1 MGKLQL
7 EHFEIS
13 HDAWNAESEETRYA
27 VLLLGHIFNE
37 VMTLQKLAI
46 VSTPHPG
53 DPETPEK
60 IGRVSRTLF
69 ITRMLSGKLHEAK
82 ERINKPEMNSFLRER
97 CYPHMPSGMG
107 ETLKR
112 TFNKMAGD
120 CKWLSDARNSHAM
133 HYPSL
138 NDFRPAMEQMKTKD
152 SSYVFL
158 RGRVAGNYLYQTSA
172 EVAVQAYHMESD
184 DEWTEA
190 VRKMTN
196 TVNEL
201 SAALVEFIVENL
213 NAYLGSLY
221 AKHKDTQ
228 AKIESTEPFDAP
240 PIRGFHLPYFYTTDA
255 PLA

>member
-7 EHFEIS
+7 ERFEIS
-13 HDAWNAESEETRYA
+13 HDVWNAESEETRYV

-46 VSTPHPG
+46 VSIPHPS

-82 ERINKPEMNSFLRER
+82 ERINNPEMNSFLRER
-97 CYPHMPSGMG
+97 CYPHMPGG
-107 ETLKR
+107 EGEKLKR
-112 TFNKMAGD
+112 KFNKMAGD
-120 CKWLSDARNSHAM
+120 CKWLSDARNAHAM
-133 HYPSL
+133 HYPSP
-138 NDFRPAMEQMKTKD
+138 NDFRPAMEQMKASD
-152 SSYVFL
+152 HSYVFL
-158 RGRVAGNYLYQTSA
+158 RDRVAGNYLYQTSA

-190 VRKMTN
+190 VRKMTD

-228 AKIESTEPFDAP
+228 AKIASTEPFDVP
-240 PIRGFHLPYFYTTDA
+240 PIRGFHLPYFYTTDDA
-255 PLA
+255 SA